1 MSRFPTRPNALSLY
15 ALLPYL
21 RVQAGQTHCAGLS
34 AAHVFIASLHAM
46 MLLPRFLATAFLL
59 LVAVSAHAD
68 AWQGTVTWVTDGDT
82 LWVRPDTGGRARKL
96 RLQGVD
102 APESC
107 QSGGAQ
113 ARQALIALALNQRV
127 SVQTHARDGWGRSL
141 ATVRLRG
148 KGGEDVAARMAR
160 QGWAWSY
167 GRGRSRGPYAAQE
180 AAARQAR
187 RGVFAHAA
195 EPERP
200 ADFRRRH
207 GPCARAGH

>member
-1 MSRFPTRPNALSLY
+1 MPVADQVSL
-15 ALLPYL
+15 
-21 RVQAGQTHCAGLS
+21 
-34 AAHVFIASLHAM
+34 
-46 MLLPRFLATAFLL
+46 
-59 LVAVSAHAD
+59 
-68 AWQGTVTWVTDGDT
+68 
-82 LWVRPDTGGRARKL
+82 
-96 RLQGVD
+96 
-102 APESC
+102 
-107 QSGGAQ
+107 GGAGIDLIGRGNVWVEDSVLDGASQ
-113 ARQALIALALNQRV
+113 AVAQALIALALNQRV

-207 GPCARAGH
+207 GPCARAGR